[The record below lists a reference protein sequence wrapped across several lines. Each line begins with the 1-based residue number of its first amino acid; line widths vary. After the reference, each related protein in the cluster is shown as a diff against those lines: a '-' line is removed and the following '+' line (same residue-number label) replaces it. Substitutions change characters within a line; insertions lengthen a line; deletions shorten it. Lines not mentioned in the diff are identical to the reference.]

1 MTVRKLPEITIPNA
15 WNPRQYQLDAWKRM
29 ENGLRYLV
37 MRCHRRWGKDDFA
50 LNWAAESA
58 VQSPGTYWHCLP
70 EYEQARKAIW
80 DSVDAHH
87 HKRRVDQA
95 FPREIRKRT
104 REDLMQITF
113 FNKSTWQAVG
123 SDRADS
129 LVGAGPSGIVM
140 SEAALANSKA
150 WDLFAPMILESGGW
164 VIFISTVRGRNWF
177 WELGE
182 YAKTAKGWYL
192 IDQTV
197 DDTGI
202 FSFDQLQQE
211 RERYHR
217 TLGPDAGEALFRQEY
232 YNDPDVGASLA
243 FIAGRLVARCREY
256 LAETHAEEPI
266 IWGLDVAT
274 TGADKSVLA
283 VRQGRK
289 WSEPQDWREPDT
301 MKLCDYVAD
310 RFQRDPRKPDA
321 IFVDAT
327 GVGAGVCDQLKRL
340 LGGIVQPVVA
350 AGQAT
355 NHQQYANV
363 RAECWGNM
371 RDAIKDLVQLPNHP
385 ELIDQLTWPQIKLEN
400 VSERILV
407 EKKDDIRE
415 RHRASPDF
423 ADAYS
428 LTFARPIIRSR
439 PKIQD
444 GIGRWA
450 SGQNI
455 QPTRAWADYDPYA

>member
-1 MTVRKLPEITIPNA
+1 MPEITIPNA
-15 WNPRQYQLDAWKRM
+15 WNPRPYQMDAWKRM
-29 ENGLRYLV
+29 ERGLRYLV
-37 MRCHRRWGKDDFA
+37 IRAHRRWGKDDFA
-50 LNWAAESA
+50 LNWGAKSGTE
-58 VQSPGTYWHCLP
+58 SPGTYWHCLP

-80 DSVDAHH
+80 DAVDAHH
-87 HKRRVDQA
+87 HKRRIDQA
-95 FPREIRKRT
+95 FPKEIRQRT
-104 REDLMQITF
+104 REDMMQITL
-113 FNKSTWQAVG
+113 FNGSTWQAVG

-140 SEAALANSKA
+140 SEAALADSKA

-177 WELGE
+177 WNLGE
-182 YAKTAKGWYL
+182 YAKTAKGWHL

-197 DDTGI
+197 DDTDVFTGE
-202 FSFDQLQQE
+202 QLEAE
-211 RERYHR
+211 RERYR
-217 TLGPDAGEALFRQEY
+217 QTLGDEAGEALFRQEY

-243 FIAGRLVARCREY
+243 FIPGRLIARCRGY
-256 LAETHAEEPI
+256 VAQVHRDEPVV
-266 IWGLDVAT
+266 WGLDVAT
-274 TGADKSVLA
+274 TGADRSVLA
-283 VRQGRK
+283 VRKGRR
-289 WSEPQDWREPDT
+289 WELPQDWREPDT
-301 MKLCDYVAD
+301 MRLCDFVAD
-310 RFQRDPRKPDA
+310 RYRRDENKPDA

-340 LGGIVQPVVA
+340 MGGIVQPVTA
-350 AGQAT
+350 AGQAA

-371 RDAIKDLVQLPNHP
+371 RDAIKDQIQLPNHP
-385 ELIDQLTWPQIKLEN
+385 DTLDQLAWPQIRLEN

-407 EKKDDIRE
+407 EKKNDIRE
-415 RHRASPDF
+415 RHRGSPDF

-428 LTFARPIIRSR
+428 LTYARPVMRQR
-439 PKIQD
+439 PQVQD
-444 GIGRWA
+444 GVGRWM